1 MAVVSERP
9 IEKRDGE
16 RAEKK
21 VSPNEKPAPGGHSLE
36 DWSGTLQFPPST
48 GVSLQGRSFPP
59 FVAPGTP
66 AKNDRLTERWGSKV
80 LMLGGGSYGTA
91 IAHRLASSD
100 TDVLMWDRNG
110 ETVNSIN
117 TQHTNPKYLKGALLS
132 ETLRATQSLD
142 VGMLDRGVIVI
153 ALPSQALPSVLPH
166 LRPHPDSLII
176 SLTKGFIIEGWD
188 PQSDPKQLISGPPAG
203 AKVMTPREYLKTL
216 DGWRDVENV
225 VSVAGPGFAKNI
237 MNGCRFGLTVA
248 APEGCPEAALRARYL
263 LTSDKLRVQL
273 SDDPVGVEIA
283 AAMKNVIAIAVGA
296 VQGLTNSDGTSR
308 YGIEEIE
315 FVKTK
320 GIEEMIRLSRH
331 LGGRIRTTHTF
342 AGWPDLNLT
351 TASIESRNNRLG
363 RELAQGGKLL
373 DIVSQLG
380 QTAEGVYAAWGAKRL
395 SDPQLVNGAWESGVR
410 MDLTNALIDIIQ
422 GIERPSRIID
432 VYFKGTNTVEPG
444 LDITDDP
451 FGDHPWHQAH

>member
-1 MAVVSERP
+1 MPLENRDD
-9 IEKRDGE
+9 KRGE
-16 RAEKK
+16 GS
-21 VSPNEKPAPGGHSLE
+21 SPGEKPAPGNHSLE
-36 DWSGTLQFPPST
+36 DWAGNLRYPPST
-48 GVSLQGRSFPP
+48 AVPVQGRAFPP
-59 FVAPGTP
+59 FVAPESP
-66 AKNDRLTERWGSKV
+66 ATNAPQTQGWGSKV

-91 IAHRLASSD
+91 IAHRLAAND
-100 TDVLMWDRNG
+100 TDVLLWDRNG

-176 SLTKGFIIEGWD
+176 SLTKGFIIEGWN
-188 PQSDPKQLISGPPAG
+188 PQSDPKHLLTGPPVG

-237 MNGCRFGLTVA
+237 MRGCRFGLTVA
-248 APEGCPEAALRARYL
+248 APEGSPEAARRAGYL

-273 SDDPVGVEIA
+273 SGDPVGVEIA

-296 VQGLTNSDGTSR
+296 VQGLTNQDGTAR
-308 YGIEEIE
+308 YGVEEIE
-315 FVKTK
+315 FVKAK
-320 GIEEMIRLSRH
+320 GIEEMARLSKH
-331 LGGRIRTTHTF
+331 LGGRYRTLHTF
-342 AGWPDLNLT
+342 AGWADLNLT
-351 TASIESRNNRLG
+351 TASTESRNNRLG

-373 DIVSQLG
+373 DIISQLG

-395 SDPQLVNGAWESGVR
+395 SDPQLVNGVWESGVR

-422 GIERPSRIID
+422 GIERPSRVID
-432 VYFKGTNTVEPG
+432 VYFKRTHTVEPG
-444 LDITDDP
+444 FDSTDDP
-451 FGDHPWHQAH
+451 FGEQPWPQTH